1 MGARARS
8 RKSAVFG
15 YAEVETRDS
24 PAQWGSMI
32 TVSEENDVDFEST
45 ARIATEAFGSK
56 AVVFSP
62 PRMKWLYE
70 RGFGQG
76 SAVVA
81 AFDDGKKIGQI
92 VLLHQKVYL
101 DGAPVIATQLIDLF
115 ILKAYRSP
123 VLVRRLYKEVE
134 RLCEAKD
141 IRIIL
146 GLPNPISAPL
156 NARLMGLQPF
166 LLLPVRV
173 GVSPGWARN
182 ARLRF
187 SGSIKALTRDEAIE
201 RLSGFVTPPSENG
214 LHWDAATLFERISDP
229 VCDYAIHATPDLL
242 LISSPRKTR
251 SVSHTLLC
259 GFLARPGAT
268 IASDDIR
275 TLIRAACRLWKH
287 RVFVYAGLN
296 KSLPHL
302 PGFALPEWLR
312 PPILVQLRDCAT
324 EAAPRFD
331 RFQLTDSDFV

>member
-1 MGARARS
+1 M
-8 RKSAVFG
+8 
-15 YAEVETRDS
+15 ETRDS

-32 TVSEENDVDFEST
+32 TVSEDHDVDFEST

-115 ILKAYRSP
+115 ILKTYRSP

-134 RLCEAKD
+134 RLCEAKN
-141 IRIIL
+141 IRILL

-166 LLLPVRV
+166 LLLPVHV
-173 GVSPGWARN
+173 GVSLGWARSTS
-182 ARLRF
+182 LQF
-187 SGSIKALTRDEAIE
+187 SGPVKAFSKDEAIE
-201 RLSGFVTPPSENG
+201 RLSTFVTPPSENG
-214 LHWDAATLFERISDP
+214 LHWDASTLFERVSDP
-229 VCDYAIHATPDLL
+229 LYDYAIHATADLL
-242 LISSPRKTR
+242 LISSPRKR
-251 SVSHTLLC
+251 RGISHVLLC
-259 GFLARPGAT
+259 GFFARPGAT
-268 IASDDIR
+268 VAPRDIG

-296 KSLPHL
+296 TSLPHL
-302 PGFALPEWLR
+302 PGFALPALLR